1 MAEQVNIIE
10 ELFADSGSEGEKNF
24 EGFNYEDFTNVDKTN
39 YDFVDEQLWNEG
51 DRHPYPLNY
60 KELPGLQCEVRD
72 TDSPIE
78 IFELFLKDTVSCE
91 IFS

>member
-10 ELFADSGSEGEKNF
+10 ELLADGGSEGEENV
-24 EGFNYEDFTNVDKTN
+24 EGFNLEDFTNVDKTN
-39 YDFVDEQLWNEG
+39 YDVLDEQLWNEG
-51 DRHPYPLNY
+51 DRHHYPLNF

-78 IFELFLKDTVSCE
+78 IFELFLKNTVSCE